1 MSNDNEQGSS
11 KGRVLAGAFIIGIG
25 ILFFL
30 RQAGISI
37 FPYWI
42 FTWPMILIAAGVFL
56 GIKHNF
62 RGGGWLVLLII
73 GSFFLLD
80 DVLDM
85 YELRRYMV
93 PVILVSVG
101 AMLILRPKRH
111 DRWKNSGWDKWTKQD
126 DNISSPGTSGTGF
139 QFADT
144 ASTSNTGTTDA
155 PERVDATAIFGA
167 VKKNIVSK
175 NFAGGEATSIFGGS
189 EIDLTKADINGTVT
203 MDVTAIMGG
212 VKIIVPSH
220 WAIRQEVTAV
230 FGGVEDKRQ
239 SHTIITA
246 QNKTLVLQGTA
257 FMGGIEI
264 SNYK

>member
-1 MSNDNEQGSS
+1 MSNDNEQGSN

-42 FTWPMILIAAGVFL
+42 FTWPMILIAVGIFL
-56 GIKHNF
+56 GIKHQF

-85 YELRRYMV
+85 YDLRRYLV
-93 PVILVSVG
+93 PVVLVSVG
-101 AMLILRPKRH
+101 AMLILRPKKN
-111 DRWKNSGWDKWTKQD
+111 DGWKKRGWDKWTKPE
-126 DNISSPGTSGTGF
+126 DNFSASNTGNTGF

-144 ASTSNTGTTDA
+144 ANTSNPGSTDT
-155 PERVDATAIFGA
+155 PERVDATAIFGS
-167 VKKNIVSK
+167 VKKSIVSK
-175 NFAGGEATSIFGGS
+175 NFIGGEATSIFGGS
-189 EIDLTKADINGTVT
+189 EIDLTKADINGTIT

-220 WAIRQEVTAV
+220 WAIRQEVTAI
-230 FGGVEDKRQ
+230 FGGVEDNRQ
-239 SHTIITA
+239 THTIITA